1 MVSAIV
7 ADDNKDL
14 CIALANELNVTKEIK
29 VLEMISSGT
38 KVLPEIKRLKPDIIV
53 LDLKMPGRSGLQI
66 IDDIERDSSIK
77 TKVIVF
83 SGEID
88 YITKVRKSNCVI
100 TYLTKSLCFKEVC
113 LRIQKVANEIGKKS
127 MNQEILE
134 YLLNLGF
141 STSNQGTMFLRDCIR
156 IFLLKRKEE
165 CKVKELFKIVA
176 DINLIDSYRVKNNI
190 HTSTK
195 NAWNLGNREY
205 IINKLKLGATE
216 EISPKK
222 VITMASY
229 YIDID

>member
-1 MVSAIV
+1 
-7 ADDNKDL
+7 
-14 CIALANELNVTKEIK
+14 
-29 VLEMISSGT
+29 
-38 KVLPEIKRLKPDIIV
+38 
-53 LDLKMPGRSGLQI
+53 
-66 IDDIERDSSIK
+66 
-77 TKVIVF
+77 
-83 SGEID
+83 
-88 YITKVRKSNCVI
+88 
-100 TYLTKSLCFKEVC
+100 
-113 LRIQKVANEIGKKS
+113 

-176 DINLIDSYRVKNNI
+176 DINVIDSYRVKNNI

-195 NAWNLGNREY
+195 KTWNLGNREY

-222 VITMASY
+222 VITMEFY